1 MKLVLLTI
9 GCASSC
15 FMVLRADGIID
26 AWAGTSWARAR
37 ARYGTLSAQL
47 AIGRLTD
54 GSRCSF
60 GHRLVDGVRWWAG
73 ELRPRET
80 RLSQDP
86 SPLRESGLAEEHHAE
101 CVIA

>member
-1 MKLVLLTI
+1 MKLVLPTI

-15 FMVLRADGIID
+15 FMVLRAAGIID
-26 AWAGTSWARAR
+26 AGLVRRGRGARAG
-37 ARYGTLSAQL
+37 YGTLSAHL

-86 SPLRESGLAEEHHAE
+86 SPLRESGLAEERHAE
-101 CVIA
+101 C